1 MLVFARPSALLVK
14 KSRAARVSSRG
25 LCWSTGMARVFL
37 HAPQDFRN
45 LCAISRTLEVFGHAE
60 CFVFD
65 PRRLVRERYGKS
77 RAREQRVV
85 SAGAF
90 AKIRWHRVEE
100 PQRFLSEHA
109 GRVVATVAEPGA
121 CVLTRYRFEP
131 SDLLLFGSEAQGLPA
146 AVVASCAGQ
155 VTIPAH
161 GRTQSLNLA
170 VALGVVLFECERQL
184 DPTRWG

>member
-1 MLVFARPSALLVK
+1 
-14 KSRAARVSSRG
+14 
-25 LCWSTGMARVFL
+25 MARVFL

-65 PRRLVRERYGKS
+65 PHRLVRDRYGKS

-90 AKIRWHRVEE
+90 AKIRWQRVEE
-100 PQRFLSEHA
+100 PERFLSGYA

-121 CVLTRYRFEP
+121 SVLTRYRFEP
-131 SDLLLFGSEAQGLPA
+131 ADLLLFGSEAQGLPA
-146 AVVASCAGQ
+146 AVAAGCAHQ
-155 VTIPAH
+155 VTIPSR

-170 VALGVVLFECERQL
+170 VALGIVLFECERQL